1 MTKEET
7 EAYLP
12 DTIAVGYCTNY
23 CKDDVHVH
31 TDLRRAGKRRGGL
44 HAGSNSYVV
53 GETGRMYAR
62 REIFLTA
69 EEAWTAVKEQA
80 DKEIAALR
88 RSMARWDQALAKAEA
103 VLSSSADV

>member
-12 DTIAVGYCTNY
+12 DTIAVGYCINY
-23 CKDDVHVH
+23 FKADVQVH
-31 TDLRRAGKRRGGL
+31 EDLRLAGKRRGGA

-69 EEAWTAVKEQA
+69 EEAWTAVKDQA
-80 DKEIAALR
+80 AKELVVLR

-103 VLSSSADV
+103 ALRSSASV